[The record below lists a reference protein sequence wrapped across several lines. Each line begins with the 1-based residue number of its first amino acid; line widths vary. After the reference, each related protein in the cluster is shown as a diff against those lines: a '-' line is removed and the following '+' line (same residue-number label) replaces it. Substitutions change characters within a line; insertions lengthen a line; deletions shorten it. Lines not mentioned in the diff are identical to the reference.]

1 MKRLFA
7 IAVFV
12 LTILTVNAQEKRFSP
27 EKFQADMESYIAEKA
42 GLTQQE
48 AAKLFPLMREMQEK
62 QRVIYRKMHE
72 MVKQKPTDEASC
84 ANNIK
89 EYDKMN
95 IELRNIEQRY
105 HKKMMGEI
113 PASKV
118 YEVLKA
124 EYRFHR
130 HWMRGGEKTRNGKG
144 PRKR

>member
-7 IAVFV
+7 IGMFV
-12 LTILTVNAQEKRFSP
+12 LTVLFVNAQEKKFSP
-27 EKFQADMESYIAEKA
+27 EKFQADMESYIAQKA

-95 IELRNIEQRY
+95 VELRNIELRY
-105 HKKMMGEI
+105 HKKMMSEI

-118 YEVLKA
+118 YEMLKA

-130 HWMRGGEKTRNGKG
+130 HWMRGGERPKNGQRQ
-144 PRKR
+144 RKK